1 MLQKRGLPAVS
12 LFQGKI
18 PYLLAKRRSA
28 MKRPAITA
36 VVAFL
41 TWMPVMVQAGQNG
54 GAAATQ
60 DNGSETRKVSAKPIS
75 LTGMVGTDGKTLTAD
90 KDSRIWMVSNP
101 EALNRIDGR
110 HVKIRALLN
119 VAQGQIRIVSVSA
132 LAERT
137 GTNYSDAAF
146 RR

>member
-1 MLQKRGLPAVS
+1 MP
-12 LFQGKI
+12 
-18 PYLLAKRRSA
+18 
-28 MKRPAITA
+28 IT
-36 VVAFL
+36 
-41 TWMPVMVQAGQNG
+41 VQAGQNG
-54 GAAATQ
+54 AAVATQ
-60 DNGSETRKVSAKPIS
+60 DNGSQTRKRPGKPIS

-101 EALNRIDGR
+101 EALNGIDGR
-110 HVKIRALLN
+110 HVKIRALLD
-119 VAQGQIRIVSVSA
+119 VAQGQIRIVFVNA